1 MLRKLLEECFSVII
15 SIVIVL
21 VIKSDQTVFA
31 KISTVTPSFEQN
43 DMNIE
48 ISALK
53 DSISVLAAEPM
64 PPKLNLSRYP
74 GEQCK
79 RTCMPND
86 KRVCYFHFVLE
97 NYQAMG
103 VACGKCAQG
112 VESDCYKP
120 QCIIGDGIERG
131 VMSINRRIPGPDIQV
146 CHGDYIVVDVANHAH
161 GSAATIHWHGL
172 HMRET
177 PYMDGVPFVTQCPIP
192 FATTFRY
199 EFYATEPGTQF
210 YHSHSGHHKVNGQYG
225 ALIVRQPLREDPM
238 NLLYDFDLPEH
249 HLLIS
254 DWMHV
259 YGEDMF
265 PGVPRG
271 GIVPDSVLINGR
283 GQYSP
288 VGSSE
293 RTTVPPTIYY
303 VEAGERYRFRLING
317 VSHACPFQLQIEKH
331 DLMIIASDSFNVR
344 PRVFDTLVSN
354 SGERYDFVV
363 NANHTEGD
371 FWIRIRALGIC
382 QAQHTESFALL
393 RYKKYKAGGED
404 DGDQIDD
411 STRPDMP
418 AYEQQYPNDMTLN
431 HPKASCFE
439 HKDDYCITELT
450 ALEEDKDL
458 RYATPDHK
466 FFLAFQNYLMN
477 NEELF
482 ENNQYNHFANIFD
495 NFTIVGAINKLSLTF
510 PDSPPL
516 TQPKDIDESKLCH
529 IDKWP
534 EHCRTNKVLC
544 PCVHVLPV
552 KENSIVE
559 LIVVDESE
567 FIGDMHHPF
576 HLHGY
581 RFMVTGLYRN
591 NTGLPMTLNRVKR
604 LDQSGNLRRLI
615 DNPKPPFKDTVSIPN
630 RGYAV
635 VRFRATNPGFW
646 IMHCHYEWHVA
657 IGMGLILQV
666 GPTNRMVKPPVGFPR
681 CGNYLP
687 TVRRPRF

>member
-1 MLRKLLEECFSVII
+1 MLLKSLQECLLIFSICLFLLLAIIASVAQSDEIVAAETSIEKLY
-15 SIVIVL
+15 
-21 VIKSDQTVFA
+21 DQ
-31 KISTVTPSFEQN
+31 N
-43 DMNIE
+43 GMN
-48 ISALK
+48 SMLK
-53 DSISVLAAEPM
+53 VSMPVLATEPM
-64 PPKLNLSRYP
+64 PPTLNLSNYP
-74 GEQCK
+74 GEECK
-79 RTCMPND
+79 RDCMPNQ

-103 VACGKCAQG
+103 VACGKCAEG

-120 QCIIGDGIERG
+120 QCIIGDGVEKG
-131 VMSINRRIPGPDIQV
+131 VMSINRQIPGPDIQV
-146 CHGDYIVVDVANHAH
+146 CHGDYIVVDVVNHAH

-172 HMRET
+172 HMKDT
-177 PYMDGVPFVTQCPIP
+177 PYMDGVPYVTQCPIP

-225 ALIVRQPLREDPM
+225 ALIVRQPLKEDPE
-238 NLLYDFDLPEH
+238 NLMYDFDLPEH
-249 HLLIS
+249 YVLIS

-265 PGVPRG
+265 PGRPSRE
-271 GIVPDSVLINGR
+271 ILPNSVLINGR
-283 GQYSP
+283 GQYMAAE
-288 VGSSE
+288 SSE

-317 VSHACPFQLQIEKH
+317 ISHACPIQFQIEKH
-331 DLMIIASDSFNVR
+331 DLVIIASDSFNVR
-344 PRVFDTLVSN
+344 PRLFNTLVSN
-354 SGERYDFVV
+354 SGERYDFVLT
-363 NANHTEGD
+363 ANHTEGD
-371 FWIRIRALGIC
+371 FWIRVRAMGIC
-382 QAQHTESFALL
+382 KPERIESFALL
-393 RYKKYKAGGED
+393 RYKKGNGEED
-404 DGDQIDD
+404 EPDE
-411 STRPDMP
+411 SERPDMP
-418 AYEQQYPNDMTLN
+418 DYDQEYPSDLTLN

-450 ALEEDKDL
+450 ALEEDEDL
-458 RYATPDHK
+458 RYGTPDQK
-466 FFLAFQNYLMN
+466 FFLAFQNHEMN

-482 ENNQYNHFANIFD
+482 ETNQYNHFANIFS
-495 NFTIVGAINKLSLTF
+495 NITIVGAINKLSLVF

-516 TQPKDIDESKLCH
+516 TQPRDIDETKLCQ

-534 EHCRTNKVLC
+534 EHCRSNKELC

-552 KENSIVE
+552 KENSLVE

-567 FIGDMHHPF
+567 FVGDLHHPF

-581 RFMVTGLYRN
+581 RFMVIGLYRN
-591 NTGLPMTLNRVKR
+591 TTGLPMTLNRAKSLDRSGSLKR
-604 LDQSGNLRRLI
+604 QTGPR
-615 DNPKPPFKDTVSIPN
+615 PPFKDTVSIPN

-635 VRFRATNPGFW
+635 IRFRATNPGFW

-666 GPTNRMVKPPVGFPR
+666 GPTARMVKPPVGFPR

-687 TVRRPRF
+687 RVKRPHF